1 MNHKAFTLIELLVVV
16 AIIGILAAV
25 GVVAYNGY
33 TGAAKVNVVKQNH
46 QKINKLITAELM
58 RCLATG
64 EIATY
69 WSTKASAQGHGRSN
83 QGHDIVTCDQTSTG
97 PLAENFGLILGVLN
111 YSEINA
117 ANPFD
122 PSSFNA
128 ADKRNTGY
136 FRMENTIPT
145 IAEIGRTHCKIVNT
159 YATKNNKIELVKKLI
174 VIQGGEQEQMTMKL
188 QSSVILF
195 RIKNKLL
202 KIHQFKP

>member
-1 MNHKAFTLIELLVVV
+1 MKQKGFTLIELLVVV

-33 TGAAKVNVVKQNH
+33 TSAAKVNVVKQNH
-46 QKINKLITAELM
+46 QKISKFVTAELM
-58 RCLATG
+58 RCLASG

-69 WSTKASAQGHGRSN
+69 WSTKATAQAHGRSN
-83 QGHDIVTCDQTSTG
+83 QGHDIVACDLSSST
-97 PLAENFGLILGVLN
+97 PLASNFGTITRILN

-117 ANPFD
+117 ATPFD

-145 IAEIGRTHCKIVNT
+145 IAEIGRTHCNIVNT
-159 YATKNNKIELVKKLI
+159 YATKKQQNRTSQKVHCYSRWGTGTDDYEETIIDNPL
-174 VIQGGEQEQMTMKL
+174 
-188 QSSVILF
+188 
-195 RIKNKLL
+195 
-202 KIHQFKP
+202 

>member
-1 MNHKAFTLIELLVVV
+1 MKQKGFTLIELLVVV

-33 TGAAKVNVVKQNH
+33 TSAAKVNVVKQNH
-46 QKINKLITAELM
+46 QKISKFVTAELM
-58 RCLATG
+58 RCLASG

-69 WSTKASAQGHGRSN
+69 WSTKATAQAHGRSN
-83 QGHDIVTCDQTSTG
+83 QGHDIVACDLSSST
-97 PLAENFGLILGVLN
+97 PLASNFGTITRILN

-145 IAEIGRTHCKIVNT
+145 IAEIGRTHCNIVNT
-159 YATKNNKIELVKKLI
+159 YATKKQQNRTSQKVHCYSRWGTGTDDYEETIIDNPL
-174 VIQGGEQEQMTMKL
+174 
-188 QSSVILF
+188 
-195 RIKNKLL
+195 
-202 KIHQFKP
+202 

>member
-1 MNHKAFTLIELLVVV
+1 MKQKGFTLIELLVVA

-46 QKINKLITAELM
+46 QKISKFVTAELM
-58 RCLATG
+58 RCLASG

-69 WSTKASAQGHGRSN
+69 WSTKATAQAHGRSN
-83 QGHDIVTCDQTSTG
+83 QGHDIVACDLSSST
-97 PLAENFGLILGVLN
+97 PLASNFGTITRILN

-145 IAEIGRTHCKIVNT
+145 IAEIGRTHCNIVNT
-159 YATKNNKIELVKKLI
+159 YATKKQQNRTSQKVHCYSRWGTGTDNYEETIIDNPL
-174 VIQGGEQEQMTMKL
+174 
-188 QSSVILF
+188 
-195 RIKNKLL
+195 
-202 KIHQFKP
+202 

>member
-1 MNHKAFTLIELLVVV
+1 MKQRGFTLIELLVVV
-16 AIIGILAAV
+16 AIIGILASV

-33 TGAAKVNVVKQNH
+33 TSSVKINVVKQNH
-46 QKINKLITAELM
+46 QKISKLIVSELV
-58 RCLATG
+58 RCQASG

-69 WSTKASAQGHGRSN
+69 WSTKAKAQAHGRSN
-83 QGHDIVTCDQTSTG
+83 QGHDIVACDLSSST
-97 PLAENFGLILGVLN
+97 PLASNFGTITRILN

-145 IAEIGRTHCKIVNT
+145 IAEIGRTHCNIVNT
-159 YATKNNKIELVKKLI
+159 YATKKQQNRTSQKVHCYSRWGTGANDYETTII
-174 VIQGGEQEQMTMKL
+174 
-188 QSSVILF
+188 SNPF
-195 RIKNKLL
+195 
-202 KIHQFKP
+202 